1 MDIEPRARLLPV
13 QRPARTSAPTPEAPS
28 DSVGT
33 GVYTTPM
40 SSTILQQ
47 PWVRFGRETCGDIDE
62 AVRREWLVTNDRG
75 GYAAGTVAGV
85 NTRSY
90 HGLLVAALD
99 PPGGRVVLVSG
110 SVGWMTTGDRRV
122 PLTSHE
128 FGDGVIAPEGYRHM
142 VSFHLEGTLPV
153 WRFAYRDV
161 LIERRLWMAPD
172 ANTTYLC
179 YELLRGAPISVDII
193 PLLTYRDPNML
204 TSGLDWQMDVDVR
217 AEGTDTTDAGGTL
230 QPSGAGP
237 VRMSID
243 RGEFRPGGEWYWNFQ
258 HRAETARGHA
268 DRGDCYAPGSFV
280 ATLEVGQAATLT
292 YSAEEGADHD
302 PAADLATV
310 QGRQRILVGRLPKA
324 PPLIQH
330 LSLAADQCFARRGE
344 GWTVL
349 AGSPWFL
356 DWGRD
361 TMVALPGLTAAT
373 GRTEDAA
380 SVLRTA
386 AAAVQDGLVPNVF
399 GSAEGEPL
407 FNTADASLWFVRALD
422 HHAEATGDVEL
433 FAELAPVVREI
444 VERYTAGTRFGIGVD
459 PEDGLLRAGEPGV
472 QLTWM
477 DAKVDEWVV
486 TPRIGKPVELNV
498 LWYAAL
504 RTAQRRFG
512 AAVDGETDSRIV
524 GETSAPSVVS
534 SPSLAMSS
542 DVETSPPSASPTTGS
557 PEPTTN
563 AGERPV
569 PSRGST
575 PDPSDGADASG
586 SAPRPTSDP
595 DPRTLDFS
603 DAAFA
608 DRCAA
613 AADRLRA
620 SFQGRFVSP
629 DRPWLADVV
638 DGPDGDDWSHRPNQ
652 VLAISLVDDLVDGEI
667 ADRML
672 VAVARSLVTSMGLR
686 TLSRD
691 NAAYRGIYGGDRRIR
706 DGAYHQ
712 GTVWPWLLGPYLE
725 ALWRR
730 TGDRDLVLSYLEPF
744 ADHLREH
751 GLGTVAEIADGDPP
765 HRPNGATSQAW
776 SIAELVRIWR
786 LVGEGDEGTGLTADS
801 ASVST
806 RGRT

>member
-1 MDIEPRARLLPV
+1 
-13 QRPARTSAPTPEAPS
+13 
-28 DSVGT
+28 
-33 GVYTTPM
+33 M

-47 PWVRFGRETCGDIDE
+47 PWIRFGRETCGDVD
-62 AVRREWLVTNDRG
+62 AALRREWLVTNDRG

-142 VSFHLEGTLPV
+142 ESFHLEGTLPV

-193 PLLTYRDPNML
+193 PLLTYRSPDML
-204 TSGLDWQMDVDVR
+204 TSGLDWQMDVDVQ
-217 AEGTDTTDAGGTL
+217 AEGAGSTNVGGAL
-230 QPSGAGP
+230 EPGGAGP

-258 HRAETARGHA
+258 HRAETARGLA

-280 ATLEVGQAATLT
+280 ATLEVGQSATLT

-302 PAADLATV
+302 PAADLAAV
-310 QGRQRILVGRLPKA
+310 QGRQRILVGRLPEA
-324 PPLIQH
+324 PPLVQH
-330 LSLAADQCFARRGE
+330 LTLAADQCFARRGD

-349 AGSPWFL
+349 AGFPWFL

-373 GRTEDAA
+373 GRTDDAA
-380 SVLRTA
+380 SVLRMA
-386 AAAVQDGLVPNVF
+386 AAAVQDGLVPNLF
-399 GSAEGEPL
+399 GLADAEPL
-407 FNTADASLWFVRALD
+407 FNAADASLWFVRALD
-422 HHAEATGDVEL
+422 HHVEATGDAEL
-433 FAELAPVVREI
+433 FAELAPVVRGI
-444 VERYTAGTRFGIGVD
+444 VERYTEGTRFGIAVD

-486 TPRIGKPVELNV
+486 TPRIGKPVELNA

-504 RTAQRRFG
+504 RTAQRRFADDRETG
-512 AAVDGETDSRIV
+512 RPTDGEIDV
-524 GETSAPSVVS
+524 SATRGRTTPDAGGDDAAANLPDLDALGAPVS
-534 SPSLAMSS
+534 NG
-542 DVETSPPSASPTTGS
+542 PPALS
-557 PEPTTN
+557 
-563 AGERPV
+563 
-569 PSRGST
+569 ST
-575 PDPSDGADASG
+575 PGGDHPAF
-586 SAPRPTSDP
+586 
-595 DPRTLDFS
+595 LDR
-603 DAAFA
+603 DFA
-608 DRCAA
+608 DRCAT
-613 AADRLRA
+613 AADRVRA
-620 SFQGRFVSP
+620 SFRVRFVSP

-652 VLAISLVDDLVDGEI
+652 VLALSLADDLVDDET

-672 VAVARSLVTSMGLR
+672 AAVARSLVTSMGLR

-691 NAAYRGIYGGDRRIR
+691 NAAYRGVYGGDRRIR

-712 GTVWPWLLGPYLE
+712 GTVWPWLMGPYLE

-730 TGDRDLVLSYLEPF
+730 TGDRHLVLGYLEPF
-744 ADHLREH
+744 ADHLRDH

-765 HRPNGATSQAW
+765 YRPNGATSQAW
-776 SIAELVRIWR
+776 SIAELVRIWQ
-786 LVGEGDEGTGLTADS
+786 LVQPTPPPS
-801 ASVST
+801 Q
-806 RGRT
+806 R

>member
-1 MDIEPRARLLPV
+1 
-13 QRPARTSAPTPEAPS
+13 
-28 DSVGT
+28 
-33 GVYTTPM
+33 M
-40 SSTILQQ
+40 STTILDQ
-47 PWVRFGRETCGDIDE
+47 PWVRFGRETCGDVDE
-62 AVRREWLVTNDRG
+62 ALRREWLVTNGLG

-142 VSFHLEGTLPV
+142 ESFHLEGTLPV

-179 YELLRGAPISVDII
+179 YELLRGAPISIDVI
-193 PLLTYRDPNML
+193 PLLTYRDPNLL
-204 TSGLDWQMDVDVR
+204 TSGLDWQMDVDVQ
-217 AEGTDTTDAGGTL
+217 AEGTDDV
-230 QPSGAGP
+230 SGAGGASP

-258 HRAETARGHA
+258 HRAETARGLA

-280 ATLEVGQAATLT
+280 ATLAAGQSATLT
-292 YSAEEGADHD
+292 YSAEEGTGHD
-302 PAADLATV
+302 PHADLAEV
-310 QGRQRILVGRLPKA
+310 QGRQRILVGRLPDA
-324 PPLIQH
+324 PPLVQH
-330 LSLAADQCFARRGE
+330 LALAADQCLARRGE

-349 AGSPWFL
+349 AGFPWFL

-373 GRTEDAA
+373 GRTAEAA
-380 SVLRTA
+380 SILRAA

-399 GSAEGEPL
+399 GAAGAEPL
-407 FNTADASLWFVRALD
+407 FNAADASLWFVRALD
-422 HHAEATGDVEL
+422 LHVDATGDAEL
-433 FAELAPVVREI
+433 LAELAPTVRQI
-444 VERYTAGTRFGIGVD
+444 VERYTEGTRHGIGVD
-459 PEDGLLRAGEPGV
+459 PADGLLRAGEPGV

-486 TPRIGKPVELNV
+486 TPRIGKPVELNA

-512 AAVDGETDSRIV
+512 QV
-524 GETSAPSVVS
+524 GE
-534 SPSLAMSS
+534 
-542 DVETSPPSASPTTGS
+542 DDTGS
-557 PEPTTN
+557 TV
-563 AGERPV
+563 GEARAVVGEGPV
-569 PSRGST
+569 PSR
-575 PDPSDGADASG
+575 
-586 SAPRPTSDP
+586 APASDP
-595 DPRTLDFS
+595 VEVDAPLTNDSDHRDP
-603 DAAFA
+603 AFA
-608 DRCAA
+608 DRCGA
-613 AADRLRA
+613 AADRLRD
-620 SFQGRFVSP
+620 SFRARFVSP
-629 DRPWLADVV
+629 ERPWLADVV

-652 VLAISLVDDLVDGEI
+652 VLALSLAPDLVDDDT

-672 VAVARSLVTSMGLR
+672 AAIARSLVTSMGLR

-691 NAAYRGIYGGDRRIR
+691 NPAYRGAYGGDRRIR

-712 GTVWPWLLGPYLE
+712 GTVWPWLMGPYLE

-730 TGDRDLVLSYLEPF
+730 TGDRALVLSYLDPF
-744 ADHLREH
+744 ADHLRDH
-751 GLGTVAEIADGDPP
+751 GLGTIAEIADGDPP
-765 HRPNGATSQAW
+765 YRPDGVTSQAW
-776 SIAELVRIWR
+776 SIAELFQVWQ
-786 LVGEGDEGTGLTADS
+786 LVQPTT
-801 ASVST
+801 
-806 RGRT
+806 